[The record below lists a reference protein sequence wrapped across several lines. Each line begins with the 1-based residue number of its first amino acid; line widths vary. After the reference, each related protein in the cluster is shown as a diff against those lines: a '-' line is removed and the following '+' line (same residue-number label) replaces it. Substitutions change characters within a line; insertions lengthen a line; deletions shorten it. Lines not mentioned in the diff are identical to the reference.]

1 MADKA
6 RNYRKEDSSLVRETE
21 TVRDHGKGCD

>member
-6 RNYRKEDSSLVRETE
+6 GYYRKEDSSLFRETE
-21 TVRDHGKGCD
+21 IVRDHGKGCD